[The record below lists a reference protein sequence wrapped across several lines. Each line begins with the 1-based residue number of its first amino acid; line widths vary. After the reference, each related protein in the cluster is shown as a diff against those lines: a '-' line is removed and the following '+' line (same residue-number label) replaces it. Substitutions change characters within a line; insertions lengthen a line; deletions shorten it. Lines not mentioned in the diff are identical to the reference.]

1 MWWWTTSCCSSR
13 GPQWSEDWLLF
24 AGHMLTSWLSTTQF
38 NPLVT
43 MMNTCA
49 SRQDI
54 NINVSGH
61 FTEIHGT
68 IWIYRMRSF
77 PHLSQ
82 FIMMFTWQDLYT
94 DGCTFGQEL
103 CLRAWFQHHGEQT
116 RSDTWEEVNR
126 LRPASCTSPCTRH
139 AVHFSCVSHKHN
151 LLRTYYITV
160 IHARTVKNH
169 GWQHMF

>member
-1 MWWWTTSCCSSR
+1 MNCTEHQSTTNCSDAIVIQDTVMWWWTTSCCSSR

-68 IWIYRMRSF
+68 IWIYHMRSF

-82 FIMMFTWQDLYT
+82 FIMMFTWQNLYT

-103 CLRAWFQHHGEQT
+103 VPTCLISAPWRANSLWHLRGSQQT
-116 RSDTWEEVNR
+116 
-126 LRPASCTSPCTRH
+126 ASSLMH
-139 AVHFSCVSHKHN
+139 
-151 LLRTYYITV
+151 ITV
-160 IHARTVKNH
+160 HTSCCA
-169 GWQHMF
+169 F